1 MCCPERQ
8 GRSDQTHASH
18 MRNWEESLVD
28 PWVDSSQG
36 SKRQSLLDLTAGKA
50 IYSDPRKV
58 GTETAVVNAS
68 IMAKSYN
75 RGPKAFNKAI
85 VVDILVSESA
95 SGEVLRSITAIR
107 HL

>member
-50 IYSDPRKV
+50 IYSEPRRV

-68 IMAKSYN
+68 IMAQ
-75 RGPKAFNKAI
+75 
-85 VVDILVSESA
+85 ILQPRAESIQQ
-95 SGEVLRSITAIR
+95 G
-107 HL
+107 HCG

>member
-18 MRNWEESLVD
+18 MRNWEESLVN

-50 IYSDPRKV
+50 IYSDPRRV

-68 IMAKSYN
+68 IMAQ
-75 RGPKAFNKAI
+75 
-85 VVDILVSESA
+85 ILQPRAESIQQ
-95 SGEVLRSITAIR
+95 G
-107 HL
+107 HCG

>member
-36 SKRQSLLDLTAGKA
+36 SKRQSLLDLTAGKG

-68 IMAKSYN
+68 IMAQ
-75 RGPKAFNKAI
+75 
-85 VVDILVSESA
+85 ILQPRAESIQQ
-95 SGEVLRSITAIR
+95 G
-107 HL
+107 HCG

>member
-50 IYSDPRKV
+50 IYSDPLKV

-68 IMAKSYN
+68 IMAQ
-75 RGPKAFNKAI
+75 
-85 VVDILVSESA
+85 ILQPRAESIQQ
-95 SGEVLRSITAIR
+95 G
-107 HL
+107 HCG

>member
-18 MRNWEESLVD
+18 IRNWEESLVD

-36 SKRQSLLDLTAGKA
+36 SKRQSLLDLTAGKT
-50 IYSDPRKV
+50 IYSDPLKV

-68 IMAKSYN
+68 IMAQ
-75 RGPKAFNKAI
+75 
-85 VVDILVSESA
+85 ILQPRAESIQQ
-95 SGEVLRSITAIR
+95 G
-107 HL
+107 HCG

>member
-68 IMAKSYN
+68 IMAQ
-75 RGPKAFNKAI
+75 
-85 VVDILVSESA
+85 ILQPRAESIQH
-95 SGEVLRSITAIR
+95 G
-107 HL
+107 HCG

>member
-1 MCCPERQ
+1 MCCFERQ

-36 SKRQSLLDLTAGKA
+36 SKRQSLLDLTAGKG
-50 IYSDPRKV
+50 IYSDPLKV

-68 IMAKSYN
+68 IMAQ
-75 RGPKAFNKAI
+75 
-85 VVDILVSESA
+85 ILQPRAESIQQ
-95 SGEVLRSITAIR
+95 G
-107 HL
+107 HCG

>member
-18 MRNWEESLVD
+18 MRNWEESLVN
-28 PWVDSSQG
+28 PWVDSSQD

-50 IYSDPRKV
+50 IYSDPRRV

-68 IMAKSYN
+68 IMAQ
-75 RGPKAFNKAI
+75 
-85 VVDILVSESA
+85 ILQPRAESIQQ
-95 SGEVLRSITAIR
+95 G
-107 HL
+107 HCG

>member
-8 GRSDQTHASH
+8 GTSDQTHASH

-50 IYSDPRKV
+50 IYSDPRRV

-68 IMAKSYN
+68 IMAQ
-75 RGPKAFNKAI
+75 
-85 VVDILVSESA
+85 ILQPRAESIQQ
-95 SGEVLRSITAIR
+95 G
-107 HL
+107 HCG

>member
-50 IYSDPRKV
+50 IYSDPRRV
-58 GTETAVVNAS
+58 GTETAVVNAIQPRAES
-68 IMAKSYN
+68 IQQGHCS
-75 RGPKAFNKAI
+75 
-85 VVDILVSESA
+85 
-95 SGEVLRSITAIR
+95 
-107 HL
+107 

>member
-1 MCCPERQ
+1 MCYPERQ

-28 PWVDSSQG
+28 PWVDSSQD

-50 IYSDPRKV
+50 IYSEPRRV

-68 IMAKSYN
+68 IMAQ
-75 RGPKAFNKAI
+75 
-85 VVDILVSESA
+85 ILQPRAESIQQ
-95 SGEVLRSITAIR
+95 G
-107 HL
+107 HCG

>member
-18 MRNWEESLVD
+18 MRNWKESLVD

-58 GTETAVVNAS
+58 GTETAAVNAS
-68 IMAKSYN
+68 IMAQ
-75 RGPKAFNKAI
+75 
-85 VVDILVSESA
+85 ILEPRAESIQQ
-95 SGEVLRSITAIR
+95 G
-107 HL
+107 HCG